1 MSDVRAIVVG
11 SGFGGAVAALRLGGA
26 GVDTI
31 VLERGRRWKI
41 KDPSRDVTFSTFKN
55 MDRRAEWLNPIS
67 KTPLY
72 EGKPIGRYAGVL
84 EVITGKQLTFLVGAG
99 VGGGSLAYGGILI
112 QPPGKFFRE
121 AFPEAIDYDEMDR
134 VYFPRVLSVIKTAP
148 IPDDVLDSAYYAGLR
163 VLCDHARKAGFQE
176 RASSTDPRDGLVRFP
191 MAVDWDIVR
200 DEIAGRKVP
209 SVIAAEF
216 WLGNNS
222 GGKQTLDRDYLTRAE
237 ETGHVKIRPLHQVTA
252 IAEAPGGG
260 YTVSCDNITE
270 EGEVAKR
277 VTLTC
282 DHLFLAAGTLGT
294 TQLLMRARARGGLP
308 RVNQHLGEGFGND
321 GDMFLIRGE
330 LSETT
335 NPHLGG
341 PGAIAV
347 CNYENPIRPTLMM
360 RAPFPRFATDF
371 PKKDAIGSF
380 VFTHNFNRGTFT
392 YDAASD
398 TLDLD
403 FVPEPADA
411 VQHLVDRLNRA
422 AGGKLVSSGS
432 RITGHQ
438 LGGACMGAVCDLEGR
453 VAGHPHLY
461 VVDGAL
467 LPGSSTCTNP
477 ALTIA
482 AIAERCL
489 ERIIATDLRSNLTA
503 PSPVARRAA
512 P

>member
-1 MSDVRAIVVG
+1 MSDVPAIVVG
-11 SGFGGAVAALRLGGA
+11 SGFGGAVAALRLGEA

-31 VLERGRRWKI
+31 VLERGRRWTI
-41 KDPSRDVTFSTFKN
+41 RDPTRDDTFSTFKN
-55 MDRRAEWLNPIS
+55 MDRRAEWMNPIS

-72 EGKPIGRYAGVL
+72 EGKPIGKYAGVL
-84 EVITGKQLTFLVGAG
+84 EVVAGKQLTLLAGAG

-112 QPPGKFFRE
+112 QPPGTLFRQV
-121 AFPEAIDYDEMDR
+121 FPEAIDYDEMDR
-134 VYFPRVLSVIKTAP
+134 VYFPRVHSVIQTAP
-148 IPDDVLDSAYYAGLR
+148 IPDDVLDSEYYAGLR
-163 VLCDHARKAGFQE
+163 VLCEHARKAGFVE

-200 DEIAGRKVP
+200 DEVAGRKVP

-222 GGKQTLDRDYLTRAE
+222 GGKQTLDRDYLNRAE
-237 ETGHVKIRPLHQVTA
+237 DTGNVKIHPLHNVTA
-252 IAEAPGGG
+252 IAEVPSGG
-260 YTVSCDNITE
+260 YSVSCDNITE

-294 TQLLMRARARGGLP
+294 TELLMRARARGGLP
-308 RVNQHLGEGFGND
+308 RLNEHLGEGFGND

-371 PKKDAIGSF
+371 PNKDAIGTF
-380 VFTHNFNRGTFT
+380 VFTHNFNRGRFS
-392 YDAASD
+392 YHAASD

-411 VQHLVDRLNRA
+411 VLHLVERLNRA
-422 AGGKLVSSGS
+422 AGGKLLSSGS

-438 LGGACMGAVCDLEGR
+438 LGGACMGKVCDLEGR

-489 ERIIATDLRSNLTA
+489 ERIIATDLRINLTA
-503 PSPVARRAA
+503 PLAKRAA